1 MIDLAFSKFV
11 VWMLERELQLAQ
23 SVPVRNSRYISRV
36 KEDLAKW
43 EGIRDRQEINH
54 AFR

>member
-1 MIDLAFSKFV
+1 MFDRAFTKFV
-11 VWMLERELQLAQ
+11 VWALERELQIAKAA
-23 SVPVRNSRYISRV
+23 PIRNHDYVSRLV
-36 KEDLAKW
+36 EDLAKW